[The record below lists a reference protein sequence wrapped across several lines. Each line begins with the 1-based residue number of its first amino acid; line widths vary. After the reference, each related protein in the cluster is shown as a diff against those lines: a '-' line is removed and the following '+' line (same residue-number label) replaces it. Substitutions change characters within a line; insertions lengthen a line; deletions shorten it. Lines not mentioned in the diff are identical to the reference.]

1 MKTKQSTLALI
12 ADHALLPLLLALSA
26 LCWYTLGTA
35 RYYPDSAASLLAAST
50 KVLVIAAGCAIVTAS
65 GGIDVSIAGQ
75 ISLSLTTM
83 ALASSLGAHP
93 ALVVLCG
100 VAVGAVCGAL
110 NGLLIAVLGVPTFL
124 ATLASNFIFSGIART
139 LITSGISFSFKN
151 FLSRAMDWSV
161 LGVHLDAIIALAC
174 LALAWFLTDRTCWGR
189 YVLAVGLDSR
199 AAAASG
205 VHVRRV
211 KWSCYFVSGL
221 FCAVGGIVLSGNEGI
236 AIAAADVKLTLSS
249 LAAIALTQMRLFR
262 VPDRPV
268 RVRVARLAVAV
279 LLLELWTAWLEQVS
293 SWIYMRQMVCSLVL
307 LAAAA
312 LGAGRSERFFGK
324 KERRNT
330 DGGEKKT
337 ADRGR

>member
-12 ADHALLPLLLALSA
+12 ADHALLPLLFALSA

-110 NGLLIAVLGVPTFL
+110 NGLLIAVLGVPAFL

-151 FLSRAMDWSV
+151 FLSRAMEWSV

-211 KWSCYFVSGL
+211 FVSGL

-293 SWIYMRQMVCSLVL
+293 SWIYMRQMLCSLVL

>member
-35 RYYPDSAASLLAAST
+35 RYYPGSAASLLAANT

-110 NGLLIAVLGVPTFL
+110 NGLLIAVLGVPAFL

-161 LGVHLDAIIALAC
+161 LGIHLDAIIAHAC

-249 LAAIALTQMRLFR
+249 LDAAFPRAGPPRARARGAARRRRAAAGAL
-262 VPDRPV
+262 D
-268 RVRVARLAVAV
+268 RVAR
-279 LLLELWTAWLEQVS
+279 TG
-293 SWIYMRQMVCSLVL
+293 LVVDL
-307 LAAAA
+307 YAPDALFPRAPRRGGAGRGA
-312 LGAGRSERFFGK
+312 LGALFWK
-324 KERRNT
+324 K
-330 DGGEKKT
+330 GET
-337 ADRGR
+337 